1 MTQSKFVQVF
11 GENPFIKVMDVLIE
25 SEMADLSKTE
35 VEEMSGVS
43 RVTLNKIW
51 PVLIKEKI
59 IKKTREIGNAT
70 LYILNKSSPIVK
82 KLIEL
87 DNTLIKQQVL
97 GSVEA
102 KTV

>member
-1 MTQSKFVQVF
+1 MVKSKFVQVF

-35 VEEMSGVS
+35 IEKISGIS

-51 PVLIKEKI
+51 PVLVKERI
-59 IKKTREIGNAT
+59 IKKTRELGNAK
-70 LYILNKSSPIVK
+70 LYILNKSSPVVK

-97 GSVEA
+97 GPLKVQSE
-102 KTV
+102 